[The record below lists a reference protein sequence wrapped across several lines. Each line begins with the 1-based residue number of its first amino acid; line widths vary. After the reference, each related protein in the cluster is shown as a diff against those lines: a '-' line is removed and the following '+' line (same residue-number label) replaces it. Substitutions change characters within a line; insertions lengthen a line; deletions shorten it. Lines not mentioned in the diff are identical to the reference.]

1 MPVILWHPGHY
12 LHMRVAYATFFLAI
26 PSQGAMMATQ
36 LQELAALERLRDD
49 FGFTYDDLA
58 AALVTNASTL
68 HRWRSGTEPTP
79 IYLQR
84 LAAFASFLEELD
96 ALFVPDAQRP
106 WIDAPRDVF
115 KGATPREM
123 ILAGNVDRVTGVLYA
138 MNAGAPL

>member
-1 MPVILWHPGHY
+1 ML
-12 LHMRVAYATFFLAI
+12 LAYASRICNIWEYRRTI
-26 PSQGAMMATQ
+26 PDTEIMTTE
-36 LQELAALERLRDD
+36 LQELEALERLRDE

-84 LAAFASFLEELD
+84 LAAFSSFLEELD
-96 ALFVPDAQRP
+96 ALLMPAARRP
-106 WIDAPRDVF
+106 WLDVPREVF
-115 KGATPREM
+115 KGATPRQL